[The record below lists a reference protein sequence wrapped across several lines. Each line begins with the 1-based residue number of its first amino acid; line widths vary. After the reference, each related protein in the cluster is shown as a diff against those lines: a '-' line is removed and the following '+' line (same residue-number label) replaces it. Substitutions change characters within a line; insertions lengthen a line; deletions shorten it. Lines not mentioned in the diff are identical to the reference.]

1 MDAVPYHGTWETEM
15 PTAIVNQ
22 QPLKDRFIEE
32 LREGSTPAKAARAA
46 GISRALAYEWREED
60 RVFDKAWIDAVAEGV
75 DKLEDEAFRRAHDGY
90 SSSKRYDKEGNLIGE
105 SVDYSDA
112 LLALLLKVRRPEVFN
127 RPVETVSSRVNVR
140 VSLKEAQE
148 RLERLGL
155 PMPMIEGDYRRV
167 EDHRL
172 KK

>member
-1 MDAVPYHGTWETEM
+1 VELQREM
-15 PTAIVNQ
+15 PLPVENPQ
-22 QPLKDRFIEE
+22 QVKDKFVEE
-32 LREGSTPAKAARAA
+32 LREGSTPGKAARRA
-46 GISRALAYEWREED
+46 GISRALAYEWRDED
-60 RVFDKAWIDAVAEGV
+60 RVFSKAWADAVAEGV

-90 SSSKRYDKEGNLIGE
+90 TSTKRYDKEGNLIGE

-155 PMPMIEGDYRRV
+155 PLPVIEGDYKRV
-167 EDHRL
+167 TDRS
-172 KK
+172 KKNS